1 MNEQCQE
8 FKTPFVPHPTLFPN
22 VSENHMAAKPV
33 GPHMA
38 APQYAYRS
46 DSIKRASN
54 EQIENPFGEDTDVM
68 LSEAQNSPFINL
80 QQ

>member
-1 MNEQCQE
+1 
-8 FKTPFVPHPTLFPN
+8 
-22 VSENHMAAKPV
+22 MAAKPV